1 MAVEVNNAKRL
12 ILLLLKNYNKPMER
26 RMIHVLLHAMAEKLK
41 TDLGFRGKYSY
52 SPLIDRELT
61 ELISEG
67 LLKRLYIV
75 GPRYTELY
83 REYVSLSEKGRELA
97 NQLNDPHLENVIKE
111 HLLQLSL
118 KQGDEASVEG

>member
-1 MAVEVNNAKRL
+1 MAPGVNNAKRL
-12 ILLLLKNYNKPMER
+12 ILLLLKNYNRPMER
-26 RMIHVLLHAMAEKLK
+26 RMVHSLLHSVAQKLK
-41 TDLGFRGKYSY
+41 TDLGFQGRYPY

-61 ELISEG
+61 EMIGEG

-97 NQLNDPHLENVIKE
+97 SQLNDPDLERMIRE
-111 HLLQLSL
+111 HLLQLSS
-118 KQGDEASVEG
+118 KQGDEAGVEG